1 MAQMYL
7 VSAVGPW
14 SDDGSRPAGCEPGD
28 ENCRPP
34 AASHN
39 GGGIVWR
46 TARSGSAK
54 SGTVPSTDGHS
65 SQPGRPPSSRASS
78 RVSSRA
84 SSKRCQ
90 SIRQGRAG
98 LLARV
103 SRGAGCSEAGSEAA
117 SDCLSVATSATAGEL
132 ARACAPRKTLADV
145 SRPLPGGAHP
155 LREFVMALR
164 GQRPAGQM
172 PGKLPRS
179 WRAPATGGS
188 SEGGSTSVSDST
200 RDERRATQ
208 ATGRI
213 GAVKS
218 PVRE

>member
-28 ENCRPP
+28 KNFRPP
-34 AASHN
+34 AASRD

-46 TARSGSAK
+46 TARSGSAR

-84 SSKRCQ
+84 SSKRFQ

-98 LLARV
+98 LGLLARV
-103 SRGAGCSEAGSEAA
+103 SRGTRCSEAGSEAA
-117 SDCLSVATSATAGEL
+117 SDCLSVATSATADEL
-132 ARACAPRKTLADV
+132 ARACAPRKTLADI
-145 SRPLPGGAHP
+145 SRPPPGAPHP

-164 GQRPAGQM
+164 GQRPAGRCQESCRAA
-172 PGKLPRS
+172 GALPR
-179 WRAPATGGS
+179 R
-188 SEGGSTSVSDST
+188 VV
-200 RDERRATQ
+200 RRKVARPLSQ
-208 ATGRI
+208 QH
-213 GAVKS
+213 
-218 PVRE
+218 P